1 MKKLLVILVLS
12 ASGITPSMAQSMLKV
27 SLSDR
32 TPINV
37 SLDGR
42 YFNKTGQSVTVG
54 DLPPGRHALKIYE
67 TYQDRHGRAVQ
78 DVVYQG
84 NVTTAN
90 GMVTLFT
97 YEVTNGGFSIDDQ
110 DMSTYSANTQPMNNQ
125 GNGGGADNNG
135 GNYNN
140 NGNNNNN
147 NGNYNNQP
155 QTNNY
160 DQNNNN
166 GNYNN
171 SNNGAPV
178 ASPVSADEIATLTD
192 GKIAKLKTKVAGK
205 AADTQKLIVLKD
217 ALGSEKFTTDQL
229 TDMMSWLIF
238 ESSKVEFAEWA
249 YPNTTD
255 KENFSN
261 LDSKFSYKTSQD
273 ELDKFL
279 QGK

>member
-1 MKKLLVILVLS
+1 MKKLFVILLLLAIGV
-12 ASGITPSMAQSMLKV
+12 APAMAQSMLKV

-54 DLPPGRHALKIYE
+54 DLPPGRHYLKIYE
-67 TYQDRHGRAVQ
+67 TSEDRRGRAVQ
-78 DVVYQG
+78 DVIYQG
-84 NVTTAN
+84 NVNTSYGA
-90 GMVTLFT
+90 VTLFVLDANSGQT
-97 YEVTNGGFSIDDQ
+97 DIQHQ
-110 DMSTYSANTQPMNNQ
+110 DMSTYSANTQPMNSQ
-125 GNGGGADNNG
+125 GNGGAADNNG

-140 NGNNNNN
+140 NGNNNSN
-147 NGNYNNQP
+147 NGNYNNQ
-155 QTNNY
+155 QQNNNY

-166 GNYNN
+166 GNNN
-171 SNNGAPV
+171 NNNAPV
-178 ASPVSADEIATLTD
+178 ASPISADEIATLTD
-192 GKIAKLKTKVAGK
+192 SKIAKLKTKVAGK

-238 ESSKVEFAEWA
+238 DSSKVEFAEWA

-273 ELDKFL
+273 DLDKFL